1 MSSLLSQGL
10 TDVSEGTPPLT
21 NHDTQVFGITE
32 AAAFLG
38 AHEQTVRRLARRGA
52 IPSFKVGKDW
62 RFRREALLRWSEEQ
76 QRGGGRCS
84 VLVIDDEEKICR
96 AMGRL
101 LTRFGCRVQQATAGK
116 EGLELVVQEAPDI
129 ILLDL
134 VMPEMNGIQFLKL
147 LREAH
152 PELPVVIVTGYPD
165 SELMQQASQYAP
177 VMLLAKP
184 IDAALLERTLR
195 SVLGEK
201 LASTNNETAVTPS
214 GDCP

>member
-1 MSSLLSQGL
+1 M
-10 TDVSEGTPPLT
+10 T

-62 RFRREALLRWSEEQ
+62 RFRKEALLRWLEEQ
-76 QRGGGRCS
+76 QRARGGRCS
-84 VLVIDDEEKICR
+84 VLMVDDDEKVCH

-101 LTRFGCRVQQATAGK
+101 LTHFGCRVRHATAGK
-116 EGLELVVQEAPDI
+116 EGLELVAQEAPDL

-165 SELMQQASQYAP
+165 SDLMKQATLYAP

-184 IDAALLERTLR
+184 VDAKLLERTVR

-201 LASTNNETAVTPS
+201 MASISHEQQGS
-214 GDCP
+214 DL